1 MPSRCIV
8 SLFLALALA
17 GQAFAA
23 EQITR
28 RRTGD
33 FPIAA
38 SVSLPPGSSLHF
50 LSGMLADPKSLGDTE
65 TQARSVFEKM
75 GAALAAAGLGYGDV
89 VKMNVFLVG
98 DPKLGGKMDF
108 DGFMRAYSQHFGS
121 AAQPN
126 VPARTTVQVAALP
139 MAGALVEIEV
149 VAARAP

>member
-1 MPSRCIV
+1 MSSRCIMG
-8 SLFLALALA
+8 FILALALA

-23 EQITR
+23 DQITR

-38 SVSLPPGSSLHF
+38 SVSLPAGSSLHF

-75 GAALAAAGLGYGDV
+75 GAALSAAGLGYGDV

-98 DPKLGGKMDF
+98 DPKLEGKMDF